1 MEPMSNAVQ
10 SVAETLGSF
19 LDSLPQM
26 FCRFYGEGNGIFL
39 DIVSAAVFELTGRKP
54 EAFTAERLNWLE
66 LVHPSDRGILAEAME
81 QRSCEGFVVDY
92 RLCAVGGA
100 IRYVR
105 HTGKRIDLSAGLWA
119 GCVEDMTA
127 IRQAQQELERSQ
139 QLQNL
144 GRLAAGIAHEINTP
158 IQFIGDNLHFLA
170 EAWEAMAA
178 QLRRLVAEFSAQHPS
193 PPFSTD
199 LDFMLTEAPDA
210 IRQSLEGVERISGLV
225 SAMRD
230 FSHLDE
236 RRMAPTDLNRIVR
249 SALTLLRNELKY
261 VADVRIEADAALPE
275 AYCAGDDIS
284 RVLLN
289 LLINAGHSIK
299 EKIDKGLFQ
308 RGTITVSTRRLLD
321 QVEIAVTDN
330 GMGIPAA
337 IRHRIFERFFTTK
350 RNSPIQGTGQGLSM
364 VQAIVEQRHH
374 GRIWFETEEGQG
386 TTFFVRLPIR
396 QKIQEDGR

>member
-1 MEPMSNAVQ
+1 MEPMSNALQ
-10 SVAETLGSF
+10 SVAETLGG
-19 LDSLPQM
+19 LMDCLPQM
-26 FCRFYGEGNGIFL
+26 FCRFWFDKNGVFL
-39 DIVSAAVFELTGRKP
+39 DAVSAAVVELTGRKP
-54 EAFTAERLNWLE
+54 EAFTVERLNWLE
-66 LVHPSDRGILAEAME
+66 LIHPSDRGILSEAIA
-81 QRSCEGFVVDY
+81 QRPVGGFVVEY
-92 RLCAVGGA
+92 RLCAVGGS

-105 HTGKRIDLSAGLWA
+105 HTGRPIDDDGTFWA

-178 QLRRLVAEFSAQHPS
+178 QLRRLAAETGGAAMASA
-193 PPFSTD
+193 D
-199 LDFMLTEAPDA
+199 LEFMLTEAPDA
-210 IRQSLEGVERISGLV
+210 IRQSLEGVERIGGLV
-225 SAMRD
+225 AAMRD

-236 RRMAPTDLNRIVR
+236 RRMAPADLNRIVR
-249 SALTLLRNELKY
+249 STLTLLRNELKY
-261 VADVRIEADAALPE
+261 AADVHFQADAALPE
-275 AYCAGDDIS
+275 VYCAGDDIS

-299 EKIDKGLFQ
+299 EKIEKGLYQ
-308 RGTITVSTRRLLD
+308 RGTITVSARRLQD
-321 QVEIAVTDN
+321 YVEIAVADN
-330 GMGIPAA
+330 GMGIPAE

-350 RNSPIQGTGQGLSM
+350 RNSPMQGTGQGLSM
-364 VQAIVEQRHH
+364 VQAIVEQRHN

-386 TTFFVRLPIR
+386 TTFIVRLPIR
-396 QKIQEDGR
+396 QKTQENGG

>member
-1 MEPMSNAVQ
+1 MEPMSNVLQ
-10 SVAETLGSF
+10 SVAETLGGV
-19 LDSLPQM
+19 LDCLPQM
-26 FCRFYGEGNGIFL
+26 FCRFHGDGSGVFL
-39 DIVSAAVFELTGRKP
+39 DAVSAAVVELTGRKP
-54 EAFTAERLNWLE
+54 EAFTTERLNWLE
-66 LVHPSDRGILAEAME
+66 LIHPSDRGVLSEAME
-81 QRSCEGFVVDY
+81 HRPIDGFVVEY
-92 RLCAVGGA
+92 RLCAVGGS

-105 HTGKRIDLSAGLWA
+105 HTGRPIDGGGVFWA

-127 IRQAQQELERSQ
+127 MRQAQQELERSG

-178 QLRRLVAEFSAQHPS
+178 QLRRLAAEYGNSGHAAPLSA
-193 PPFSTD
+193 D
-199 LDFMLTEAPDA
+199 LEFMLTEAPDA
-210 IRQSLEGVERISGLV
+210 IRQSLEGIERIGGLV
-225 SAMRD
+225 AAMRD

-236 RRMAPTDLNRIVR
+236 RRMAPADLNRIVR

-261 VADVRIEADAALPE
+261 AADVRIEADAALPE
-275 AYCAGDDIS
+275 VYCAGDDIS

-299 EKIDKGLFQ
+299 EKIEKGLFH
-308 RGTITVSTRRLLD
+308 RGTITVSTRRLQD

-330 GMGIPAA
+330 GMGIPAG
-337 IRHRIFERFFTTK
+337 IQHRIFERFFTTK
-350 RNSPIQGTGQGLSM
+350 RNSPMQGTGQGLSM

-386 TTFFVRLPIR
+386 TTFIVRLPIR
-396 QKIQEDGR
+396 QKIQENGG